1 MWDSIWINAHLAT
14 LRLGKYGGIRRAALA
29 ADHGRIACVGARAK
43 RIAWTGTAIAA
54 GVSLAIGLAAAA
66 LGAPLAAIFAV
77 IAFAMLVYGLFTGL
91 AVLRSKW
98 PTER

>member
-1 MWDSIWINAHLAT
+1 MLLQMTSAGAM
-14 LRLGKYGGIRRAALA
+14 GGGVAS
-29 ADHGRIACVGARAK
+29 
-43 RIAWTGTAIAA
+43 AIAR
-54 GVSLAIGLAAAA
+54 A
-66 LGAPLAAIFAV
+66 LGAGRTREARALGVHALLIGVAMGFAFTLLAAIFAV